1 MEGGDC
7 ITETHGVQCPLE
19 MCVFRQVWEA
29 SRPMIMCATPLKKM
43 ASCVC
48 FSDGSVKY
56 ITKNSGFYF
65 WKFAMHVRRNMG
77 LRHGFSIFFWSCHL
91 KHYTKLHLS
100 RFLVPDPSLIQV
112 CVMKKIAESWQR
124 FVTEKKIYLKGI
136 LFLSRSILPDL
147 FLKLVF
153 WLLDGIMQVFLREDS

>member
-1 MEGGDC
+1 MILKEEVEGGDC

-65 WKFAMHVRRNMG
+65 WKFAMHVRRNMS

-91 KHYTKLHLS
+91 KLHLS

-153 WLLDGIMQVFLREDS
+153 